1 MRFDQESSVNS
12 EGLRWGTPAPST
24 PVMELVL
31 KLSSSLTAL
40 KLGLEEAAVRPLLV
54 LDGVLGIP
62 GSLSSSTLF
71 DKVEAV
77 LEIADLRLE

>member
-1 MRFDQESSVNS
+1 MIS
-12 EGLRWGTPAPST
+12 EGLRRGTPAPST

-31 KLSSSLTAL
+31 KLSSSLTEV
-40 KLGLEEAAVRPLLV
+40 KLGLEEAAVRPRLLV

>member
-1 MRFDQESSVNS
+1 MISD
-12 EGLRWGTPAPST
+12 GLRWDTPGPST

>member
-1 MRFDQESSVNS
+1 MIS
-12 EGLRWGTPAPST
+12 EGLRWVGTPAPST
-24 PVMELVL
+24 PVIELVL
-31 KLSSSLTAL
+31 KLSSSLTEV

>member
-1 MRFDQESSVNS
+1 MIS
-12 EGLRWGTPAPST
+12 EGLRWVGTPAPST
-24 PVMELVL
+24 PVIELVL
-31 KLSSSLTAL
+31 KLSSSLTEV
-40 KLGLEEAAVRPLLV
+40 KLGLEEAAVRPRLLV
-54 LDGVLGIP
+54 LEGVLGIP

>member
-1 MRFDQESSVNS
+1 MIS
-12 EGLRWGTPAPST
+12 EGLRWVGTPAPST

-31 KLSSSLTAL
+31 KLSSSLTEV
-40 KLGLEEAAVRPLLV
+40 KLGLEEAAVRPRLLV
-54 LDGVLGIP
+54 LEGVLGIP

>member
-1 MRFDQESSVNS
+1 MSSD
-12 EGLRWGTPAPST
+12 GLRWGTPAPST

>member
-1 MRFDQESSVNS
+1 MIS
-12 EGLRWGTPAPST
+12 EGLRWVGTPAPST
-24 PVMELVL
+24 PVIELVL
-31 KLSSSLTAL
+31 KLSSSLTEV

-54 LDGVLGIP
+54 LDGVPGIP

>member
-1 MRFDQESSVNS
+1 MIS
-12 EGLRWGTPAPST
+12 EGLRWVGTPAPST
-24 PVMELVL
+24 PVIELVL
-31 KLSSSLTAL
+31 KLSSSLTEV
-40 KLGLEEAAVRPLLV
+40 KLGLEEAAVRPRLLV

>member
-1 MRFDQESSVNS
+1 MIS

>member
-1 MRFDQESSVNS
+1 
-12 EGLRWGTPAPST
+12 
-24 PVMELVL
+24 MELVL
-31 KLSSSLTAL
+31 KLSSSLTEV

>member
-1 MRFDQESSVNS
+1 MIS
-12 EGLRWGTPAPST
+12 EGLRCDPPGPST
-24 PVMELVL
+24 PVMEVVL
-31 KLSSSLTAL
+31 KLSSSLTEV

>member
-1 MRFDQESSVNS
+1 MISD
-12 EGLRWGTPAPST
+12 GLRWGTPAPST

>member
-1 MRFDQESSVNS
+1 MIS
-12 EGLRWGTPAPST
+12 EGLRWDTPGPST

-31 KLSSSLTAL
+31 KLSSSLTEV
-40 KLGLEEAAVRPLLV
+40 KLGLEEAAVRPRLLV

>member
-1 MRFDQESSVNS
+1 MIS
-12 EGLRWGTPAPST
+12 EGLRRGTPAPST

-31 KLSSSLTAL
+31 KLSSSLTEV

>member
-1 MRFDQESSVNS
+1 MIS
-12 EGLRWGTPAPST
+12 EGLRCDTPGPST

-31 KLSSSLTAL
+31 KLSSSLTEV

>member
-1 MRFDQESSVNS
+1 MIS
-12 EGLRWGTPAPST
+12 EGRRLDTPGPST

-31 KLSSSLTAL
+31 KLSSSLTEV

>member
-1 MRFDQESSVNS
+1 MIS
-12 EGLRWGTPAPST
+12 EGLRWVGTPAPST

-31 KLSSSLTAL
+31 KLSSSLTEV